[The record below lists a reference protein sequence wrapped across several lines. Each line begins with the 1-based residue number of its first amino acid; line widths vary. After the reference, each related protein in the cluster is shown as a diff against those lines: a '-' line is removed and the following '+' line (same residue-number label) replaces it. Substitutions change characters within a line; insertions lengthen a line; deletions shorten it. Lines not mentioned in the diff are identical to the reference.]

1 MCIQTHSWAHTQTKR
16 QTLHI
21 VVHMIDVITQGAIW
35 EAAKE
40 LVMETTCVVL
50 FFYSTRCE
58 YPLMTETNIMWP
70 HKCIFKATAHKGP
83 ASCFHFWQGIKKYCD
98 SGIVLGLI
106 LIQVSVMTN
115 WCSSP
120 AVNTDPD
127 PLYREVSA

>member
-1 MCIQTHSWAHTQTKR
+1 
-16 QTLHI
+16 
-21 VVHMIDVITQGAIW
+21 MIDVVTQGAIW

-58 YPLMTETNIMWP
+58 YPLMTETNIMWT

-83 ASCFHFWQGIKKYCD
+83 KHMVCFVLSFLARIFFFKYCD
-98 SGIVLGLI
+98 TGIVLGLI
-106 LIQVSVMTN
+106 LIQASVMTN

-127 PLYREVSA
+127 PVYREVSA